1 MLSSLSKIAL
11 LSVLSIDCAFAAGGR
26 VLRRAPS
33 KSSNAIVQLFEWP
46 WDSVAL
52 ECSTLA
58 SAGYGYVQV
67 SPAQEHIQGS
77 QWWTDYQ
84 PVSYKLVS
92 KRGDRSAF
100 AKMVQ
105 ACNGVGVGV
114 IVDVVFNHMTAGSG
128 SGFAGSTYTKY
139 NYPTA
144 GYTSSNFHYCNGNSA
159 SDISNYNNAYNV
171 QNCELVGLADLAQ
184 EQPYVQQVIAAFL
197 NDLLSLGA
205 AGFRIDA
212 AKHMRDADIAS
223 ILALVNGTYYDTQEV
238 IYGNGEAVNP
248 SQYTTTGD
256 VMEFRATTAA
266 QACFLGRD
274 SGGIAKLVTP
284 TPMGSASPWGFVD
297 SSIANYIMANQ
308 DTERSGSSLNAQ
320 SGNNVYVLSAV
331 FMLGFNYG
339 TPTVYSG
346 YDYNNNYDAGAP
358 QNSTGYTNQVTC
370 GSNGWRC
377 EHRIQAISSMVAFH
391 NAANANGSAPLTNI
405 QTGTNQQIAFGRGSI
420 GFLIINNDNQVWS
433 NTWTTSLPAG
443 IYCDIIHG
451 CAQAYNVSS
460 DGKLSAS
467 VASRDA
473 LAIYIGAPSTTSAT
487 SAVTTTPATSPTSA
501 SAASSVARSS
511 SSSARVVASSITS
524 PTTSTTSTA
533 TSSSTTTTSTTPQ
546 APVSTAATITFSP
559 TANVGAGETLKVV
572 GSISQLGSWAPSSAL
587 TLSQSS
593 GNSWTLTVTLPPAT
607 SFEFKYIR
615 VSNGGSVTWE
625 DGSNRVYTTPN
636 AGSSV
641 TLYGTF
647 GSTTSGTSAVTGASG
662 NSPTTTPSAAPTT
675 TTTPASVST
684 AVTVTFTTTANTAS
698 DESVKVVGSISQLG
712 NWAPSAAL
720 ALSRSSSNGDW
731 TLSTTLPPNTYFE
744 YKYIK
749 VSSSGSVTWESGS
762 NRIYTTPNAGSSG
775 TLSGAFR

>member
-11 LSVLSIDCAFAAGGR
+11 LSVLSVDCAFAAGGR

-33 KSSNAIVQLFEWP
+33 KSVNAIVQWP
-46 WDSVAL
+46 WDSVAS
-52 ECSTLA
+52 ECATLA

-128 SGFAGSTYTKY
+128 TGFAGSTYTKY
-139 NYPTA
+139 NYPAA

-159 SDISNYNNAYNV
+159 SDISNYNDAYK
-171 QNCELVGLADLAQ
+171 C
-184 EQPYVQQVIAAFL
+184 PYVQQVIAAFL
-197 NDLLSLGA
+197 NDLLSLVSVLLRVSSSLTDGLLTQGA

-223 ILALVNGTYYDTQEV
+223 ILALVNGTYYDTQVLFTSYLLLFELV

-274 SGGIAKLVTP
+274 SGA
-284 TPMGSASPWGFVD
+284 MSSASPWGFVD

-331 FMLGFNYG
+331 FML
-339 TPTVYSG
+339 G

-391 NAANANGSAPLTNI
+391 NAANLNGSAPLTTI

-433 NTWTTSLPAG
+433 NIWTTSLPAG

-460 DGKLSAS
+460 DGRLSAS
-467 VASRDA
+467 VAPRDA
-473 LAIYIGAPSTTSAT
+473 LALYIGAPSNGSTTSGT
-487 SAVTTTPATSPTSA
+487 SAVTTTPAASPTSA
-501 SAASSVARSS
+501 S
-511 SSSARVVASSITS
+511 SSAQVVASST
-524 PTTSTTSTA
+524 TA
-533 TSSSTTTTSTTPQ
+533 TTSSTTTTTTTPQ

-559 TANVGAGETLKVV
+559 TANVGTGETLKVVGSISQLGSWAPSSALTLSQSSGNSWTLTITLPPGTYFEFKYIRVSSSGSVTWEDGSNRVYTAPSAGSSVTLYGTFGSTTSGTSAVTTTGPVASSTSSPAQAVASSSSATATTSSTTTTTTTTTPPAPVSTAVVVTFAPNANVGAGETLKVV

-593 GNSWTLTVTLPPAT
+593 GNSWTLAVTLPPAT

-615 VSNGGSVTWE
+615 VSSSGSVTWE

-647 GSTTSGTSAVTGASG
+647 G
-662 NSPTTTPSAAPTT
+662 
-675 TTTPASVST
+675 
-684 AVTVTFTTTANTAS
+684 
-698 DESVKVVGSISQLG
+698 
-712 NWAPSAAL
+712 
-720 ALSRSSSNGDW
+720 
-731 TLSTTLPPNTYFE
+731 
-744 YKYIK
+744 
-749 VSSSGSVTWESGS
+749 
-762 NRIYTTPNAGSSG
+762 
-775 TLSGAFR
+775 

>member
-100 AKMVQ
+100 AKMVR

-128 SGFAGSTYTKY
+128 TGFAGSTYTKY
-139 NYPTA
+139 NYPAA

-159 SDISNYNNAYNV
+159 SDISNYNDAYNV

-274 SGGIAKLVTP
+274 SGGVT
-284 TPMGSASPWGFVD
+284 MGSASPWGFVD

-308 DTERSGSSLNAQ
+308 DTERSGTSLNAQ
-320 SGNNVYVLSAV
+320 SGNNAYVLSAV

-358 QNSTGYTNQVTC
+358 QNSTGYTNPVTC

-391 NAANANGSAPLTNI
+391 NAVNANGSAPLTNI
-405 QTGTNQQIAFGRGSI
+405 QTGNTNQQIAFGRGRI

-433 NTWTTSLPAG
+433 NIWSTSLPAG

-460 DGKLSAS
+460 DGRLSAS
-467 VASRDA
+467 VAARDA
-473 LAIYIGAPSTTSAT
+473 LALYIGAPS
-487 SAVTTTPATSPTSA
+487 SA
-501 SAASSVARSS
+501 SSSVPRSS
-511 SSSARVVASSITS
+511 SSSARVVASS
-524 PTTSTTSTA
+524 TTSTT
-533 TSSSTTTTSTTPQ
+533 
-546 APVSTAATITFSP
+546 TAATITFSP

-587 TLSQSS
+587 TLSRSS
-593 GNSWTLTVTLPPAT
+593 GNSWTLAVTLPPAT

-615 VSNGGSVTWE
+615 VSSGGSVSWE

-647 GSTTSGTSAVTGASG
+647 G
-662 NSPTTTPSAAPTT
+662 
-675 TTTPASVST
+675 
-684 AVTVTFTTTANTAS
+684 
-698 DESVKVVGSISQLG
+698 
-712 NWAPSAAL
+712 
-720 ALSRSSSNGDW
+720 
-731 TLSTTLPPNTYFE
+731 
-744 YKYIK
+744 
-749 VSSSGSVTWESGS
+749 
-762 NRIYTTPNAGSSG
+762 
-775 TLSGAFR
+775 

>member
-11 LSVLSIDCAFAAGGR
+11 LSVLSVDCAFAAGGR

-46 WDSVAL
+46 WDSVAS
-52 ECSTLA
+52 ECATLA

-128 SGFAGSTYTKY
+128 TGFAGSTYTKY
-139 NYPTA
+139 NYPAA

-159 SDISNYNNAYNV
+159 SDISNYNDAYNV

-284 TPMGSASPWGFVD
+284 TPMSSASPWGFVD
-297 SSIANYIMANQ
+297 SLIANYIMANQ
-308 DTERSGSSLNAQ
+308 DTERSGTSLNAQ

-391 NAANANGSAPLTNI
+391 NAANFNGSAPLTNI
-405 QTGTNQQIAFGRGSI
+405 QTGTNQQIAFGRGRI

-433 NTWTTSLPAG
+433 NIWTTSPAG
-443 IYCDIIHG
+443 GD
-451 CAQAYNVSS
+451 
-460 DGKLSAS
+460 L
-467 VASRDA
+467 
-473 LAIYIGAPSTTSAT
+473 STTSAT

-501 SAASSVARSS
+501 PASSSVSRSS

-524 PTTSTTSTA
+524 STTSTTSTA
-533 TSSSTTTTSTTPQ
+533 TSSRTTTTTTTPQ
-546 APVSTAATITFSP
+546 APVSTAVTITFSS

-587 TLSQSS
+587 SLSQSPGS
-593 GNSWTLTVTLPPAT
+593 SWTLTITLPPAT
-607 SFEFKYIR
+607 SFEF
-615 VSNGGSVTWE
+615 
-625 DGSNRVYTTPN
+625 
-636 AGSSV
+636 
-641 TLYGTF
+641 
-647 GSTTSGTSAVTGASG
+647 
-662 NSPTTTPSAAPTT
+662 
-675 TTTPASVST
+675 
-684 AVTVTFTTTANTAS
+684 
-698 DESVKVVGSISQLG
+698 
-712 NWAPSAAL
+712 
-720 ALSRSSSNGDW
+720 
-731 TLSTTLPPNTYFE
+731 
-744 YKYIK
+744 KYIK

-762 NRIYTTPNAGSSG
+762 NRVYTTPNAGSSV
-775 TLSGAFR
+775 TLSGAFRSRIFG